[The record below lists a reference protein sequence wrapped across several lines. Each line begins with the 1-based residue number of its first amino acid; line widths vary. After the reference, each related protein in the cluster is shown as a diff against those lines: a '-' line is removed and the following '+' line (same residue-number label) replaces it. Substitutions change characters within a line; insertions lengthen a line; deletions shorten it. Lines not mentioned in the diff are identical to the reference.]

1 MGSPVPVGLAE
12 GGAICVL
19 DQDCCGVALN
29 DGFDFGGDR
38 ISFAVVTSATK
49 MRIRQVGRG
58 LAVVRCVAHTW
69 I

>member
-1 MGSPVPVGLAE
+1 M
-12 GGAICVL
+12 
-19 DQDCCGVALN
+19 ALN